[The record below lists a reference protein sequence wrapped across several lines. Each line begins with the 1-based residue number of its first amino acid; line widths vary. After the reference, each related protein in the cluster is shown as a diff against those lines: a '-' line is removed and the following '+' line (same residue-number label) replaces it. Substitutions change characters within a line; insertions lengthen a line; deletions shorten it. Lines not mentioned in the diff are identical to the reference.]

1 MPSGNSLS
9 QQPQDPKRQLR
20 KAEVDAIFD
29 DFEAKTNF
37 VGLYDLLYKVDRR
50 TKPHLYEQRAQNI

>member
-1 MPSGNSLS
+1 MPSGNETS
-9 QQPQDPKRQLR
+9 QEPERKLR

-37 VGLYDLLYKVDRR
+37 VGLYDLLLKIDRR
-50 TKPHLYEQRAQNI
+50 TNPHLYAHEYD

>member
-1 MPSGNSLS
+1 MPSGNEIFEE
-9 QQPQDPKRQLR
+9 PQRKLR

-37 VGLYDLLYKVDRR
+37 VGLYDLLLKIDRR
-50 TKPHLYEQRAQNI
+50 TSPHLYKPTANEYD

>member
-1 MPSGNSLS
+1 MPSGNSTL
-9 QQPQDPKRQLR
+9 QDPQRQLR

-37 VGLYDLLYKVDRR
+37 VGLYDLLYKIDRR
-50 TKPHLYEQRAQNI
+50 TKPHLYEQPAQKI